1 MVDTLPAWKG
11 PSMYR
16 IGRLTMVK
24 TTLLTMPIYT
34 AISIHMPHWLQK
46 ALVRISKSF
55 LWSGTDVVQGGKCL
69 VAWSH
74 VARPLDLGGLGVLD
88 LNLMG
93 RALRLRWLWLS
104 RPDHLGSPTTSQ
116 GPAPPKRSSRLP
128 FAALWV
134 AATPLS
140 FGTTHG
146 WKVAASPIS
155 HELVAVVAPRAW
167 KRSVVVVLTNGTWI
181 CDIAGPLTVPIL
193 VRYLQIRQ
201 RLEGVTLDLGT
212 DDQVQ

>member
-1 MVDTLPAWKG
+1 
-11 PSMYR
+11 MYR

-34 AISIHMPHWLQK
+34 AISIHMPHWLEK

-93 RALRLRWLWLS
+93 RALQLRWLWLS
-104 RPDHLGSPTTSQ
+104 RPDLSHTW
-116 GPAPPKRSSRLP
+116 
-128 FAALWV
+128 AALLLHKDQHH
-134 AATPLS
+134 P
-140 FGTTHG
+140 
-146 WKVAASPIS
+146 
-155 HELVAVVAPRAW
+155 
-167 KRSVVVVLTNGTWI
+167 SV
-181 CDIAGPLTVPIL
+181 
-193 VRYLQIRQ
+193 LQGFHS
-201 RLEGVTLDLGT
+201 LHCG
-212 DDQVQ
+212 